1 MQSLHG
7 KRFGVGPREKPREK
21 IGRTHTAI
29 GDAQAK
35 RALEADLQEEDR
47 KKSHHEKKEESK
59 KEKRERQREK
69 QSRKGRKRKQIT
81 GVHRLQT
88 HHKVHKWTRERDGHT
103 PSEEGDA
110 SNLWRGQ
117 IIDITM
123 PASND
128 ERLHAAE
135 NDINTLVKNSD
146 VLLRGMKQI
155 QKQHNYFM
163 QRDNNQARKE
173 ANMQAVIP
181 NWPAQAQEQ
190 DRDHIIDWL
199 GMLRF
204 PHASSNLPPARCK
217 QTHFHKFHF
226 YIS

>member
-1 MQSLHG
+1 M
-7 KRFGVGPREKPREK
+7 K
-21 IGRTHTAI
+21 
-29 GDAQAK
+29 
-35 RALEADLQEEDR
+35 
-47 KKSHHEKKEESK
+47 
-59 KEKRERQREK
+59 
-69 QSRKGRKRKQIT
+69 RKRKGKKKREKGREKSKAGKAGRGSRSPECT
-81 GVHRLQT
+81 DCRHTTKSTNGRERE
-88 HHKVHKWTRERDGHT
+88 RERDGHI

-117 IIDITM
+117 IIHITM

-135 NDINTLVKNSD
+135 NDINTLFKNSD

-155 QKQHNYFM
+155 QKQHNYLM

-190 DRDHIIDWL
+190 DRDHIIDWV

-204 PHASSNLPPARCK
+204 PHASSNLPPARTPASDRNPLPYLHADNTIPK
-217 QTHFHKFHF
+217 DNAPPPANSMDTPETFKKTGLRM
-226 YIS
+226 